1 MTVLKALLAAI
12 VGVATFGAV
21 HLFTTSTPART
32 TVPVKHGPTKPV
44 PRPAA
49 PAPTPPPTA
58 TSVDASTLVGVTI
71 PASVGA
77 GAAATFQVVMT
88 NSGTSTWDHDN
99 FKLGAVSPGDASQF
113 LQGTGGD
120 PNRIWLPAGTTVAPG
135 QTWTFTFGVVAP
147 AQAGTYDVKFQMVHE
162 GVQWFGPTAEQVVA
176 TTAAP
181 QIVFPT
187 YDALRRFHGDFAGF
201 IAPEIAPYGATSEF
215 FSAVY
220 PGYPASVR
228 AQIVADYKQRGY
240 THFPISIRLG
250 DYHGLYPQYD
260 YINDVAGFRVI
271 LTELWTSGLIPVVF
285 VIDDQSPAQTPADMA
300 AIEAKYTPFLQ
311 AVKDLV
317 YIVVP
322 GWEIDGWMAPANIGA
337 SCQWLKQTLPDA
349 LVYVHFTSGHQS
361 GAAPG
366 ASDRDWWASMQG
378 VLMGILYQGDGP
390 SGGAAI
396 ASELSAFTIRFQTG
410 LNGWPTGFDAVAFEY
425 SAYWQVNQGQSQQ
438 WGDAIGD
445 VIWTTTS
452 PPIQGYCDGGT
463 QSVNTG
469 TLPPCPWLPAN
480 PAPPPTSATTSP
492 PVTTPPQPVT
502 PPPVTPPPAP
512 GPAIP
517 PDAVDLS
524 QCTIENSPQDIA
536 SWAVTAKVTSLDIDA
551 NGFDL
556 EFTKKDG
563 PGSWPDYTPPGWTGP
578 IEYTLWSVE
587 KINGQWYASG
597 CIQLWRGENRSGGPP
612 SGFAADWYYDASRWG
627 PLAGYQPAV
636 GEQVGFFVSAGN
648 ARNNGDT
655 LVKER
660 SNVVLIPFPSDAGA
674 TFTYP

>member
-1 MTVLKALLAAI
+1 
-12 VGVATFGAV
+12 
-21 HLFTTSTPART
+21 
-32 TVPVKHGPTKPV
+32 
-44 PRPAA
+44 
-49 PAPTPPPTA
+49 
-58 TSVDASTLVGVTI
+58 
-71 PASVGA
+71 
-77 GAAATFQVVMT
+77 
-88 NSGTSTWDHDN
+88 
-99 FKLGAVSPGDASQF
+99 
-113 LQGTGGD
+113 
-120 PNRIWLPAGTTVAPG
+120 
-135 QTWTFTFGVVAP
+135 
-147 AQAGTYDVKFQMVHE
+147 
-162 GVQWFGPTAEQVVA
+162 
-176 TTAAP
+176 
-181 QIVFPT
+181 PT

-201 IAPEIAPYGATSEF
+201 IAPEIAPYGKTSEF

-260 YINDVAGFRVI
+260 FINDVAGFRVI

-300 AIEAKYTPFLQ
+300 AIQAKYTPFLQ

-317 YIVVP
+317 FVVVP

-337 SCQWLKQTLPDA
+337 ACQWLKQTLPDA

-366 ASDRDWWASMQG
+366 GSDRDWWASMQG

-396 ASELSAFTIRFQTG
+396 ASELSAFTVRFQTG

-463 QSVNTG
+463 HSVNTG

-480 PAPPPTSATTSP
+480 PAPPPTSGAP
-492 PVTTPPQPVT
+492 I
-502 PPPVTPPPAP
+502 PPPPPPATGDGATLLSASIPARMDP
-512 GPAIP
+512 GATVACTVVVQNSGGTTWDPSSYKLGAVGGSDASTFLQGAGGDPNRVWMAAGTTVAPGQSYTFSFNVVAPATPGQGYSLQFQMVHEGVQWFGPVATQAVTINTVASGPSIP

-536 SWAVTAKVTSLDIDA
+536 SWPVTAKVTSLDINA

-563 PGSWPDYTPPGWTGP
+563 PGSWPDYTPPGWSGP

-587 KINGQWYASG
+587 KINGKWYASG
-597 CIQLWRGENRSGGPP
+597 CIQIWRGENRSGGPP